1 MKKALIMGLGFI
13 VGIGLL
19 VLWWN
24 QYGTTVLDVSETRL
38 SWLTAALTCAAIAL
52 WFQLIRTAHLVD
64 KATAHQLRSAVFL
77 SHGMNVL
84 LPSLLGDA
92 YEVTAIAKQ
101 TQTQTRIIL
110 LKLIHRFGTTLSAL
124 ALLMAVALFSSTPNL
139 GFLVLTA
146 GLTLPF
152 VIDRALPRISRWV
165 HVDPIAPLG
174 RSQTAFHTTLAV
186 FQHTISA
193 MGVFFLGVAVN
204 DAVDPTAAAAMLST
218 ADLVTY
224 LPVPLGGVGVNH
236 WGVTA
241 ICDMLGRIPVAL
253 VALNHAMV
261 VLIGGVSIA
270 IGLATRREAM
280 HNG

>member
-1 MKKALIMGLGFI
+1 MKKALVIGLGSI
-13 VGIGLL
+13 LGIGLL
-19 VLWWN
+19 VLWWG
-24 QYGTTVLDVSETRL
+24 QYGTTVLEVSETHL
-38 SWLTAALTCAAIAL
+38 NWLAAALMCAAIAL
-52 WFQLIRTAHLVD
+52 WLQLIRTARLME
-64 KATAHQLRSAVFL
+64 KASTGQLRSAVLL

-101 TQTQTRIIL
+101 TQTQARIIL

-124 ALLMAVALFSSTPNL
+124 ALLMAVAVFSTAPNL
-139 GFLVLTA
+139 GLPILTV
-146 GLTLPF
+146 GLALPF
-152 VIDRALPRISRWV
+152 VIDRALPRISRMLS
-165 HVDPIAPLG
+165 VDPVAPLG
-174 RSQTAFHTTLAV
+174 RAQTAFHTTLSV
-186 FQHTISA
+186 LQHTISA
-193 MGVFFLGVAVN
+193 MGVFFLGIAVN
-204 DAVDPTAAAAMLST
+204 DAVNPAAAAAMLSM

-241 ICDMLGRIPVAL
+241 VCDMLGRIPVAL
-253 VALNHAMV
+253 VALNHGMV
-261 VLIGGVSIA
+261 VFVGGVSVA